1 MDDKKFQRVTHTF
14 TQQYSNWEQ
23 GSVFDQFSARTNT
36 FEILEMMDLLEAEV
50 MRDRDYT
57 MANEM
62 INNVN

>member
-14 TQQYSNWEQ
+14 TQQYSNWGE

-36 FEILEMMDLLEAEV
+36 FDILEMMDLLEAEV

-57 MANEM
+57 MANQM
-62 INNVN
+62 LDNVT